1 MHKLQIACVLLF
13 ALGCS
18 IALMACN
25 GSSSG
30 NADNANP
37 IPPLATARRA
47 TTAGSNN
54 AVGVSPTQT
63 RRAATAT
70 RVASVNGYK
79 TITRAELPPE
89 AIRTL
94 SLIQR
99 GGPFPYR
106 QDGQVFQNRE
116 GVLPK
121 KQSGY
126 YHEYTVETPGSDD
139 RGARRIVTGAQD
151 EYYYT
156 SDHYTSFRIILDP

>member
-1 MHKLQIACVLLF
+1 MRGFRIGFVLVLLF
-13 ALGCS
+13 AL
-18 IALMACN
+18 ALTACGGAATRN
-25 GSSSG
+25 P
-30 NADNANP
+30 DNANP
-37 IPPLATARRA
+37 MPPLATAPRA
-47 TTAGSNN
+47 T
-54 AVGVSPTQT
+54 VVVVDELPTVAPTNT
-63 RRAATAT
+63 RRAPTAT
-70 RVASVNGYK
+70 RVSSINGFK

-89 AIRTL
+89 ANKTL

-116 GVLPK
+116 GILPK

-139 RGARRIVTGAQD
+139 RGARRIVTGAQN

-156 SDHYTSFRIILDP
+156 SDHYASFKMILDP